1 MESLIALM
9 SGRRSRHHRGHSL
22 GIQSVGRSPWTV
34 YVSFFETITECRK
47 WFLAEIGHVGLNN
60 LLAAYTDKGAD
71 AICTFAYSAGPGA
84 DVEILEG
91 VCEVLPH
98 KVYAD
103 SRGVLFLQEGQIA
116 LDGTRYFSQRD
127 GMLHSQK

>member
-1 MESLIALM
+1 MELLIALM

-22 GIQSVGRSPWTV
+22 GIQCFGRSAWTV
-34 YVSFFETITECRK
+34 YVSFFEAITDYRK
-47 WFLAEIGHVGLNN
+47 WFLTEIGHVGLNN

-98 KVYAD
+98 KVFAD
-103 SRGVLFLQEGQIA
+103 SRGILFLQEGRIT
-116 LDGTRYFSQRD
+116 LDGIQYFSQRD
-127 GMLHSQK
+127 GMLHSRK